1 MEGHS
6 VIMSVIET
14 ERRKEDPEVTV
25 GEKITKS
32 RDLGCPGRVS
42 EARDDEKCQAWVIG
56 CRWRLWEKRFSV
68 FTERVIGRQ
77 PWLPHLKE
85 KQNSGV

>member
-1 MEGHS
+1 MR
-6 VIMSVIET
+6 VIGI
-14 ERRKEDPEVTV
+14 ERRKKDPEVTV

-32 RDLGCPGRVS
+32 RDLEHPGRVS

-56 CRWRLWEKRFSV
+56 CRWRFWEKFSV

-77 PWLPHLKE
+77 PWLPHLKG